1 MMSSEVTALLASIA
15 FALFAVYGW
24 LGLRHSTPLTATV
37 VSLAARTITLGAAVI
52 LFGGVPGFAMMALA
66 VFVVLGVMQTAISLL
81 TFMGLQKIGTSRSQ
95 PLRNSYPLW
104 SAGIAIGLMGEQAGI
119 AVLLGTLLVVSGVV
133 LISWKPEAAPPSYR
147 WWHVVYS
154 MAAGFLA
161 GLAFPLRRYGLTITN
176 EPVFFSFVVAIVSW
190 VGAIP
195 YTLWTSGER
204 KLIWHRRAVVDFFL
218 SGFFEALGALLTL
231 MALTT
236 GRVVIVSPIVA
247 TTPLFSLMISLV
259 FLRGREKITAVTV
272 LGTIAVVAGTI
283 AIALGR

>member
-1 MMSSEVTALLASIA
+1 MSSEVTALLASLS

-37 VSLAARTITLGAAVI
+37 ISLAARTITLGTAVV
-52 LFGGVPGFAMMALA
+52 LFGGVPGFAMKALV
-66 VFVVLGVMQTAISLL
+66 VFIILGLMQTVISLL

-104 SAGIAIGLMGEQAGI
+104 STVIAIALMGERASA
-119 AVLLGTLLVVSGVV
+119 AVLLGTLLVVAGVV
-133 LISWKPEAAPPSYR
+133 MISWKPEAAPPSYR

-154 MAAGFLA
+154 MIAGLLA
-161 GLAFPLRRYGLTITN
+161 GVAFPLRRYGLTITN
-176 EPVFFSFVVAIVSW
+176 EPVFFSFVVAIVSLL
-190 VGAIP
+190 GAVP
-195 YTLWTSGER
+195 YTLWTGGER
-204 KLIWHRRAVVDFFL
+204 KLIWHRRAVIDFFL

-231 MALTT
+231 IALTT

-247 TTPLFSLMISLV
+247 TTPLFSLMISLI
-259 FLRGREKITAVTV
+259 FLRGREKITTVTV
-272 LGTIAVVAGTI
+272 LGTMAVVVGTI

>member
-1 MMSSEVTALLASIA
+1 MSSEVTALLAAIS

-24 LGLRHSTPLTATV
+24 LGLRHSTPLTATI
-37 VSLAARTITLGAAVI
+37 VSLGARTITLGIAVV
-52 LFGGVPGFAMMALA
+52 LFGGIPEFAARALV
-66 VFVVLGVMQTAISLL
+66 VFIILGLMQTAISLL

-104 SAGIAIGLMGEQAGI
+104 SALIAVAILGERVA
-119 AVLLGTLLVVSGVV
+119 APVLLGTLLVVAGVV
-133 LISWKPEAAPPSYR
+133 MISWKPETAPPSYR
-147 WWHVVYS
+147 WWHVAYS
-154 MAAGFLA
+154 MVAGFLA
-161 GLAFPLRRYGLTITN
+161 GVAFPLRRYGLTITN
-176 EPVFFSFVVAIVSW
+176 EPVFFSFVVAIVSLA
-190 VGAIP
+190 GAIP
-195 YTLWTSGER
+195 YTLWTAGER
-204 KLIWHRRAVVDFFL
+204 KLVWHKRAAIDFFL

-247 TTPLFSLMISLV
+247 TTPLFSLILSLV

-272 LGTIAVVAGTI
+272 SGTIAVVVGTI